1 MPKLKPAPPM
11 DLPVKP
17 FKDQSAF
24 EKWLDAN
31 HAKSPGI
38 WLRMA
43 KKASGIPSVDYPQA
57 LDVALCYGW
66 IDGQRRSLDEE
77 SFLQRFTPRGPR
89 SLWSKINTDKV
100 AVLIKGGRMRPAGQ
114 AAIESAKATGRW
126 DSAYQPWS
134 NPDVPAEFQAA
145 LDKSPKAKAFFE
157 TLKGRN
163 RYALIFRVQTAKKPE
178 TKAKRIAE
186 FIKGLEKG
194 ETVMDREKALAKAK
208 AKKTGLG
215 TRD

>member
-1 MPKLKPAPPM
+1 MPKLKPAPAM

-17 FKDQSAF
+17 FKDQSSW

-31 HAKSPGI
+31 HAKSRGI
-38 WLRMA
+38 WLRIA

-66 IDGQRRSLDEE
+66 IDGQRRSLDAE

-100 AVLIKGGRMRPAGQ
+100 AVLIKSGRMRPAGH
-114 AAIESAKATGRW
+114 AAIASAKATGRW
-126 DSAYQPWS
+126 ESAYQPWS
-134 NPDVPAEFQAA
+134 NPDVPPDFQAA
-145 LDKSPKAKAFFE
+145 LDKNPTAKAFFE

-186 FIKGLEKG
+186 FIRGLEKG
-194 ETVMDREKALAKAK
+194 ETVTDREKALAAAK
-208 AKKTGLG
+208 TAGKKK
-215 TRD
+215 